1 MTFSVD
7 SNFVNQ
13 FSANIHLLVDQR
25 GSKLK
30 GLFREEFVKGE
41 KAFFDR
47 IGLFSANEIVSNLAP
62 VNLQDAAHSRRM
74 ATLKVYEAATYVQG
88 MDKLKMIIDPTSDYA
103 KILANAHGKN
113 FDAAIIAALIG
124 TAATGKDGSGS
135 AAFDTS
141 NNQIA
146 HGSVGLT
153 ADKLLN
159 GLRILQSNE
168 VDMDVTNCYLL
179 VNARGMEDLLADSKF
194 NNGDYQ
200 EIKALSGRS
209 VPSFRGLKI
218 IQTERLP
225 AHTAGSVYRGII
237 CTEDSLRVAMAQDMK
252 VDISKRADI
261 QNLPMQIY
269 TEMAFGA
276 VRMQEELVVD
286 ILFQ

>member
-30 GLFREEFVKGE
+30 GLFSEEAVTGE

-74 ATLKVYEAATYVQG
+74 ATLKIYEAATYVQG
-88 MDKLKMIIDPTSDYA
+88 MDKLKMLIDPASSYA
-103 KILANAHGKN
+103 RALANSHGKN
-113 FDAAIIAALIG
+113 FDRAIIDALLG
-124 TAATGKDGSGS
+124 TAATGKSGSGS
-135 AAFDTS
+135 ATFAAG
-141 NNQIA
+141 NIIA

-153 ADKLLN
+153 ADKLLQ

-194 NNGDYQ
+194 NNSDWQ
-200 EIKALSGRS
+200 NVKALSGKEL
-209 VPSFRGLKI
+209 PSFRGLKI
-218 IQTERLP
+218 VQTERLP
-225 AHTAGSVYRGII
+225 DSTAGSVYRGII
-237 CTEDSLRVAMAQDMK
+237 CTEDSLKVAIGQDMK
-252 VDISKRADI
+252 VDMSVRNDL